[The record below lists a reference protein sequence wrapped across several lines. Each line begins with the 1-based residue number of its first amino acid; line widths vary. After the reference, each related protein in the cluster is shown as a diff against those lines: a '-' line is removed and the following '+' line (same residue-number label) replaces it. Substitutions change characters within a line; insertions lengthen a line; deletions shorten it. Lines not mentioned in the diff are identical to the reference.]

1 MQRSSKP
8 SRPAGFLR
16 LGTILAHCWVAIVLA
31 GCAGSGNLD
40 GDVTLLDPAD
50 ETVTFG
56 PSDSVYVDPSYRLG
70 PGDTI
75 RMVFLFD
82 HDLDDEIIVR
92 PDGAINLPILGDIV
106 VAGITPGQLA
116 DSVRTA
122 YSRYYTN
129 PQLSINLKEFAQPKV
144 YILGDVKY
152 PKAVDIRPGMT
163 VAGALAEAGGPVE
176 FADLHN
182 TVLVRRM
189 GRNQAVAKR
198 FDLLRYVE
206 GRPMSSDLYLQDYDI
221 IYVPRTFIGKLVTVV
236 DEIFGKLVAL
246 PVFYLRGWEAF
257 NTDLVYNR
265 EIRPSEIPT
274 NGLNSASPGAN

>member
-1 MQRSSKP
+1 MKG
-8 SRPAGFLR
+8 PAEFLWI
-16 LGTILAHCWVAIVLA
+16 GPILLQFLLLASLA
-31 GCAGSGNLD
+31 GCAGSGNLA
-40 GDVTLLDPAD
+40 GDVTLMDPSD
-50 ETVTFG
+50 ESVTFG

-92 PDGAINLPILGDIV
+92 PDGAINLPILGDIM
-106 VAGITPGQLA
+106 VAGTTPGQLA
-116 DSVRTA
+116 DTVRTA

-129 PQLSINLKEFAQPKV
+129 PQLSINLKEFAKPKV

-163 VAGALAEAGGPVE
+163 VAGALAEAGGPTE
-176 FADLHN
+176 FADLRHA
-182 TVLVRRM
+182 VLVRRM
-189 GRNQAVAKR
+189 ARNQAMARR
-198 FDLLRYVE
+198 FDLLRFTE

-221 IYVPRTFIGKLVTVV
+221 IFVPRTFIGKLVTVV
-236 DEIFGKLVAL
+236 NDIFGKMVAL
-246 PVFYLRGWEAF
+246 PIFYLRGWEAF

-265 EIRPSEIPT
+265 EIRPSEIP
-274 NGLNSASPGAN
+274 SAGSNAGPRGAN